1 MSDDSVTLEDN
12 VPIPFSRVK
21 REIHPSRVKYEKA
34 MLSMDIGQSFV
45 VDDPVAL
52 GSVGD
57 PAKFRNPSGWAC
69 IQRLNR
75 DRPDNKKWV
84 ARWVE
89 KHKSI
94 RVWRVS

>member
-1 MSDDSVTLEDN
+1 MSNDSVTLEDN

-52 GSVGD
+52 GSIGD

-84 ARWVE
+84 ARGGD